1 MAVGQGS
8 DNDEEGEESCY
19 QQGSVCGCQVC
30 DIVQVSRPT
39 TGRLRSIY
47 RLSIEEAL
55 QVVRGCWRRLRF
67 AMPMVTSELE
77 IVV

>member
-8 DNDEEGEESCY
+8 DNDEEAEESCY
-19 QQGSVCGCQVC
+19 QQGSVCGSQVC
-30 DIVQVSRPT
+30 DIVQVSWPT

-47 RLSIEEAL
+47 RLSIEETL
-55 QVVRGCWRRLRF
+55 QGVRGCWRRLRF
-67 AMPMVTSELE
+67 AKSMVKSELE